1 VQGLEQD
8 NTASFHYIHGTY
20 PQPPA
25 NGFEE
30 FFGSPPHL
38 RFFESYCGGE
48 TNNEFLQMLIT
59 MPPSLTPEQKFR
71 YLLQRRQLGDTPS
84 TQNVL
89 DRLYQIIDEEGP
101 FEGIMGLSEGG
112 AMAATFLVDY
122 FRRELHRSSPL
133 PLKCAVFLSGQAPC
147 TTDGKTLVLADEFG
161 QIIPIPTCHIIGY
174 NDPLIDSSVAL
185 YHLCDEKSAS
195 IVDHG
200 KGHMPPRDP
209 ESCEL
214 MAKGIRD
221 VITRAETSLIS
232 PA

>member
-1 VQGLEQD
+1 MRGLEQD
-8 NTASFHYIHGTY
+8 NIASFHYIQGTY

-38 RFFESYCGGE
+38 RFFESYCGVE
-48 TNNEFLQMLIT
+48 ASNELLQMVAT
-59 MPPSLTPEQKFR
+59 MPPTLTPEQKFR
-71 YLLQRRQLGDTPS
+71 YLLQQRQPGDIPS
-84 TQNVL
+84 VQHVL
-89 DRLYQIIDEEGP
+89 NRLYRIIDEEGP
-101 FEGIMGLSEGG
+101 FGGIMGLSEGG
-112 AMAATFLVDY
+112 TVAATFLVDY
-122 FRRELHRSSPL
+122 FRRGLHRTSPL

-147 TTDGKTLVLADEFG
+147 TTDGKNLVLADEFG

-174 NDPLIDSSVAL
+174 NDPLIDSCVAL
-185 YHLCDEKSAS
+185 YHLCDEKSAA

-214 MAKGIRD
+214 IAKGIRD
-221 VITRAETSLIS
+221 VITRAETSLMS